1 MLNMARMLT
10 HPEERKF
17 HMKGFRHAKNVA
29 MCAFGM
35 LNSSL
40 WIQTGSLT
48 GPTAIPEVE
57 STYAVWRIYQ
67 ETSGRCTL
75 LSPIMA
81 GVQTRLAMKVPINN
95 IEMSVW

>member
-1 MLNMARMLT
+1 
-10 HPEERKF
+10 
-17 HMKGFRHAKNVA
+17 

-57 STYAVWRIYQ
+57 STYGVYGGFTKKQAADAHR
-67 ETSGRCTL
+67 L
-75 LSPIMA
+75 LSPVMA
-81 GVQTRLAMKVPINN
+81 ESRQDLQ
-95 IEMSVW
+95 